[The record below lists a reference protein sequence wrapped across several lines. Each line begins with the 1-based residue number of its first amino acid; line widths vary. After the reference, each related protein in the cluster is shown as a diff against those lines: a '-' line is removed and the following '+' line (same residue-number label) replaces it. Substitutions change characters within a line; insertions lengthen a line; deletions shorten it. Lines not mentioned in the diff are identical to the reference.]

1 MDLQDRLI
9 RQAAETLEFTPSEDM
24 IQAEMDE
31 QIQNLKAQLGQQGL
45 SIEMYCQFLGTT
57 EEQLRE
63 ESRANAVQSIRVQA
77 AIEQIVAMEN
87 LEATK
92 EEIGQA
98 AAMVCRQNGM
108 TMEQLKPY
116 YDAEFEAALV
126 RSVLT
131 GKAMALVRECAEI
144 TEK

>member
-1 MDLQDRLI
+1 MARLRDDCARIRRQQDENGPKLDSARALSD
-9 RQAAETLEFTPSEDM
+9 RAEETLRAD
-24 IQAEMDE
+24 A
-31 QIQNLKAQLGQQGL
+31 
-45 SIEMYCQFLGTT
+45 
-57 EEQLRE
+57 
-63 ESRANAVQSIRVQA
+63 RANAIQSVRIQA
-77 AIEQIVAMEN
+77 AIELIASLEN
-87 LEATK
+87 MEATK